1 MVYGIWYSIQRD
13 SIVQSIGPYS
23 SRPRPAI
30 TAPMTDDPACIEFA
44 AFMVGDADALLD
56 SAVVV
61 AAAAAAAADL
71 EEKALA
77 RALALE
83 TIEPGAVRIAVG
95 TDDGLTFV
103 GATTMPAATVEA
115 LADVESSESEESELE
130 LETSVY
136 SPVLRTV

>member
-61 AAAAAAAADL
+61 AAAAAADL